1 MADDRVVIIWKFQA
15 HDSTAFL
22 RLWGRGYIVI
32 QRGPA
37 ESPVATVLRSTAWV
51 SPESASPNMNGIQD
65 DARFLVLM
73 EYLKHAFESYAA
85 WTDELESQPCVAES
99 EPLAFQL

>member
-1 MADDRVVIIWKFQA
+1 
-15 HDSTAFL
+15 
-22 RLWGRGYIVI
+22 
-32 QRGPA
+32 
-37 ESPVATVLRSTAWV
+37 
-51 SPESASPNMNGIQD
+51 MNGIQD

-85 WTDELESQPCVAES
+85 WTDELESKPCVAES